1 MRGKFSSLLLFIEA
15 WICIAFARGMLI
27 FMPFR
32 KIAPLLGKN
41 VADDTTTYVK
51 ATPRPQRIKAAI
63 RRAAACSPWR
73 AKCFEQALA
82 GKIMLSYRNM
92 PGIVFF
98 GINKVGDDLQAHAW
112 LESEGV
118 IITGA
123 AEANQFIIIARFK
136 S

>member
-1 MRGKFSSLLLFIEA
+1 MRKKISSLLLFAEA
-15 WICIAFARGMLI
+15 WICIAIARCMLV

-32 KIAPLLGKN
+32 KIAPLLGKS
-41 VADDTTTYVK
+41 VTAASTSHIRTTR
-51 ATPRPQRIKAAI
+51 RPKRIKAAI

-82 GKIMLSYRNM
+82 GKIMLSYRRM

-118 IITGA
+118 IITGGK
-123 AEANQFIIIARFK
+123 EADQFTIIARFK

>member
-1 MRGKFSSLLLFIEA
+1 MKRKISALLLFVQA
-15 WICIAFARGMLI
+15 WICIAIARCMLV

-32 KIAPLLGKN
+32 KIAPLLGKS
-41 VADDTTTYVK
+41 VDAVDPSC
-51 ATPRPQRIKAAI
+51 ARPSLRPERIRAAI

-82 GKIMLSYRNM
+82 GKIMLTYKRMS
-92 PGIVFF
+92 GIVFF

-123 AEANQFIIIARFK
+123 TEADQFIVIARFK

>member
-1 MRGKFSSLLLFIEA
+1 MKRKISALLLFIQA
-15 WICIAFARGMLI
+15 WICIAVARCMLV

-32 KIAPLLGKN
+32 KIAPLLGKS
-41 VADDTTTYVK
+41 VDEADTFK
-51 ATPRPQRIKAAI
+51 IRPSSRPERIRAAI

-82 GKIMLSYRNM
+82 GKIMLTYRHM
-92 PGIVFF
+92 SGIVFF

-118 IITGA
+118 IITGGK
-123 AEANQFIIIARFK
+123 EADQFIVIARFK

>member
-1 MRGKFSSLLLFIEA
+1 MRRKFSALLLFIEA
-15 WICIAFARGMLI
+15 WICIAIARCMLI

-32 KIAPLLGKN
+32 KIAPLLGKS
-41 VADDTTTYVK
+41 VTDGSTADVRT
-51 ATPRPQRIKAAI
+51 TPRPERIRAAI

-73 AKCFEQALA
+73 ARCFEQALA
-82 GKIMLSYRNM
+82 GKIMLTYRKM
-92 PGIVFF
+92 SGIVFF

-123 AEANQFIIIARFK
+123 KEADQFIVIARFK

>member
-1 MRGKFSSLLLFIEA
+1 MLFVQA
-15 WICIAFARGMLI
+15 WICIAIARCMLI

-32 KIAPLLGKN
+32 KIAPLLGKS
-41 VADDTTTYVK
+41 VTAGDTANTRTSL
-51 ATPRPQRIKAAI
+51 RPERIRAAI
-63 RRAAACSPWR
+63 RRAAAWSPWR

-82 GKIMLSYRNM
+82 GKIMLTYRNM
-92 PGIVFF
+92 TGIVFF

-118 IITGA
+118 IITGGK
-123 AEANQFIIIARFK
+123 EAGQFIVIARFK

>member
-1 MRGKFSSLLLFIEA
+1 MKRKISALLLFIQA
-15 WICIAFARGMLI
+15 WVCIAIARCMLV

-32 KIAPLLGKN
+32 KIAPLLGKS
-41 VADDTTTYVK
+41 VAAVDPFSTRRSS
-51 ATPRPQRIKAAI
+51 RPERIRAAI

-82 GKIMLSYRNM
+82 GKMMLTYKHMS
-92 PGIVFF
+92 GIVFF
-98 GINKVGDDLQAHAW
+98 GINKVGDDLKAHAW

-118 IITGA
+118 IITGGR
-123 AEANQFIIIARFK
+123 EADQFIVIARFQ